1 MENSVPWQRSDV
13 LSRPRWT
20 ETEIRRFSMSNLQ
33 SYQREP
39 VKSTTDLH
47 EIYWNATS
55 IISGPPPD
63 PRATYAFRSPFER
76 CESRDRACGC
86 NTEQVSVAEA
96 LCKILHH
103 QGTYRMKIR
112 GRRLVTES
120 DAHQLEAMRSRGQLV
135 SQICAGVCGTFQ
147 GMLINS
153 RRSLCYSAFPVTTS
167 ITSLILDTS

>member
-1 MENSVPWQRSDV
+1 V

-76 CESRDRACGC
+76 CESRDHGSGACGC

-120 DAHQLEAMRSRGQLV
+120 DARQLEAMRSRGQLV